1 MLMKK
6 RDLIDFLALAAEQRA
21 SDLHLTAGAPPMIR
35 VAGVLQPLTEEKLSP
50 EDTRRLVIEVLKE
63 GQRAKLENEW
73 QIDFALQVG
82 DLGRYRGNAC
92 YVSGAIE
99 GNFRRI
105 PSEVGDLKSLGHS
118 PVVERWCDERTGLV
132 LLTGASGQGKSTTMA
147 SMAQTLARR
156 RSVNIVSI
164 EDPIEFLHSQGRSLV
179 NQREIGSDARD
190 FASALK
196 NALRQD
202 PDVILVG
209 EMRDMDTIQTAITA
223 AETGHLVIGTM
234 HTNDAPTAIARIIDA
249 FPKEGKEF
257 VASQLAWSLLGVVCQ
272 YLLPRSDQ
280 PGLVLATELLTV
292 NSGIGACIRDLRLSQ
307 IPGLIQIGHADGM
320 HTVDDSLIELLLADR
335 ISLMDAMA
343 HARDP
348 NFVKEQFQQAL
359 KTQRKGWFA
368 GIFSKRNADLVGSNS
383 IRREM
388 PSKRS

>member
-1 MLMKK
+1 MQQQ
-6 RDLIDFLALAAEQRA
+6 DLIDLLVLANQHGA

-35 VAGVLQPLTEEKLSP
+35 IAGVLQPLAEDAAVLSS
-50 EDTRRLVIEVLKE
+50 EDTRRLVIDVLKE
-63 GQRAKLENEW
+63 AQRAKLENEW
-73 QIDFALQVG
+73 QIDFALHVG

-99 GNFRRI
+99 ANFRHI
-105 PSEVGDLKSLGHS
+105 PFEVADLKTLGHS
-118 PVVERWCDERTGLV
+118 PVVDRWCDERAGMILV
-132 LLTGASGQGKSTTMA
+132 TGASGQGKSTTMA
-147 SMAQTLARR
+147 SMAKTISNR

-209 EMRDMDTIQTAITA
+209 EMRDTETMQTAITA
-223 AETGHLVIGTM
+223 AETGHLVIATM
-234 HTNDAPTAIARIIDA
+234 HTNDAPTAIGRIIDA
-249 FPKEGKEF
+249 FPKDGQQF
-257 VASQLAWSLLGVVCQ
+257 VAGQLAWSLLGVVCQ

-280 PGLVLATELLTV
+280 SGLVLATELLIV
-292 NSGIGACIRDLRLSQ
+292 NSGIGACIRELRLQQ
-307 IPGLIQIGHADGM
+307 IPGLIQIGHGDGM
-320 HTVDDSLIELLLADR
+320 HTVDESLIELLIAER

-348 NFVKEQFQQAL
+348 NFVKEEFQKAL
-359 KTQRKGWFA
+359 KSERKGWFS
-368 GIFSKRNADLVGSNS
+368 GILRK
-383 IRREM
+383 
-388 PSKRS
+388 